1 MVPRVLQQPWEQL
14 ERTAPAVAQQH
25 TLVASSS
32 PAAQPTT
39 ISSRSLEGKHGGQL
53 EGQLRRVDRMRRAV
67 GQRHLHALRSTK
79 VGRRSSV
86 STGECVM
93 RMQSMSRHPHSIP
106 RPFSQDTLPNER
118 LASTGCPISWPAL
131 MDEKNHR

>member
-14 ERTAPAVAQQH
+14 ARTAPAVAQQH

-53 EGQLRRVDRMRRAV
+53 EGQLRRVDRVRRAV
-67 GQRHLHALRSTK
+67 GQRHLHALRS
-79 VGRRSSV
+79 
-86 STGECVM
+86 E
-93 RMQSMSRHPHSIP
+93 
-106 RPFSQDTLPNER
+106 
-118 LASTGCPISWPAL
+118 ISGKEAGL
-131 MDEKNHR
+131 R